1 MFVAGGNHQ
10 MKGVYISLPI
20 KINAQLIKN
29 EKSFN
34 SSIGKQY
41 KVDMSENFDNE
52 CNFDCGLSM
61 ISIEEQQMY
70 QRWEKR
76 VFLERLMYMFRP
88 FTR

>member
-34 SSIGKQY
+34 SFIKKQNCSHAEQPPWNKDECY
-41 KVDMSENFDNE
+41 VCDNNVYI
-52 CNFDCGLSM
+52 C
-61 ISIEEQQMY
+61 
-70 QRWEKR
+70 K
-76 VFLERLMYMFRP
+76 
-88 FTR
+88 